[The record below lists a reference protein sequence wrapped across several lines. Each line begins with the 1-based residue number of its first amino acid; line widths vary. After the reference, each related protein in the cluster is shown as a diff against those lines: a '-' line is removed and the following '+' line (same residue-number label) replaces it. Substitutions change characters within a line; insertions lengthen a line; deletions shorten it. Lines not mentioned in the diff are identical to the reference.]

1 MQRLVMS
8 GVEQRLDRLQPQ
20 LAFGPLAQGSRQ
32 PATQL
37 AAAHRG
43 CGAIDHAEQRAV
55 GPIGQADFELQVAA
69 RRGIDQERV
78 AALLAAQSA
87 QVRQGGFLR
96 VAHVLQQAT
105 GGTGGEARVG
115 QPEAGEIA
123 HAELLAERARRGI
136 GLEMPRWP

>member
-8 GVEQRLDRLQPQ
+8 SVEQRLDRLQPQ

-55 GPIGQADFELQVAA
+55 GAVGQAYFELQVAA

-87 QVRQGGFLR
+87 QMRQRGSLR

-105 GGTGGEARVG
+105 GGTDGEARVG
-115 QPEAGEIA
+115 QAEAGEIM
-123 HAELLAERARRGI
+123 HAELLA
-136 GLEMPRWP
+136 